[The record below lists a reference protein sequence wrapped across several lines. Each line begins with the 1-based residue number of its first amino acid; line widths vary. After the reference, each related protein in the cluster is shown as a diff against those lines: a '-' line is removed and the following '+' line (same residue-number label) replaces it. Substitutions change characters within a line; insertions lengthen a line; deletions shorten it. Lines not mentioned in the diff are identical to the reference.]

1 MSPHIIFNFSG
12 ALLDEGLPQLLTV
25 EGEEVK
31 VLDCR
36 ELEGTNCYCDA
47 EALETLK
54 GLLNGFASVCWLDS
68 GDYHYIS
75 KLRSDCV
82 AEPFSLV
89 LIDHHPDMQ
98 APAFGGI
105 LSCGGWLRDVL
116 ESNPFLEKVLII
128 GIAPNL
134 LSETKGWPK
143 KVMVV
148 TEDDLGPT
156 QAVTSVQDTSVQNSE
171 KVSLPK
177 FLSECMRGRKV
188 FLSIDKDA
196 LTHDEARTDWDQG
209 SMTLEWL
216 SEFLCSLGSCC
227 EILGVDIC
235 GTLPVSKGAKEEDFR
250 VNALTDIALTR
261 VLRKILAP

>member
-1 MSPHIIFNFSG
+1 MSPHIIFNFSD
-12 ALLDEGLPQLLTV
+12 ALLDEGLPQLLTG

-36 ELEGTNCYCDA
+36 ELEGTNCYCDT

-75 KLRSDCV
+75 RLRSDQI

-98 APAFGGI
+98 VPAFGGI

-116 ESNPFLEKVLII
+116 ESNSFLEKVLII

-143 KVMVV
+143 KISVV
-148 TEDDLGPT
+148 NEEEL
-156 QAVTSVQDTSVQNSE
+156 QDADIQRLT
-171 KVSLPK
+171 KPLA
-177 FLSECMRGRKV
+177 GGKV

-196 LTHDEARTDWDQG
+196 LTQEDARTDWDQG

-235 GTLPVSKGAKEEDFR
+235 GTLPVSKGAREEDFR

-261 VLRKILAP
+261 ALRKILGVPVHPVTKCR